1 LLLRPLTG
9 RVLAEAWRGGAAALL
24 LILPLFAL
32 GAVAEEQKP
41 ADAAA
46 PSVPGAPPP
55 VEIKIHYLT
64 KAYDEPPPLS
74 LVDPILTDKGVQ
86 GARLAIADNN
96 KSGAFLGQKYEL
108 VEDLLPADGDVV
120 AKAKEIL
127 SKGPA
132 IIVADLEAKDLLVVA
147 DLPEAKSSIIF
158 NIRLSDDPL
167 RNEQCRFN
175 IFHIAPSN
183 AMRADALAQYLIW
196 KKWPKWLV
204 LKGVAPSDK
213 DYDAAVERAAGRFGG
228 KIVEEREY
236 KFDTANPR
244 TDQGISK
251 FRRKCLKS
259 PKAPPNTTSCGWSIP
274 PSGSANTS
282 LTGTTTQDL
291 WSAPKA

>member
-1 LLLRPLTG
+1 
-9 RVLAEAWRGGAAALL
+9 
-24 LILPLFAL
+24 
-32 GAVAEEQKP
+32 
-41 ADAAA
+41 
-46 PSVPGAPPP
+46 

-74 LVDPILTDKGVQ
+74 LVDPILTDNGVQ

-108 VEDLLPADGDVV
+108 IEDLLPADGDVA

-132 IIVADLEAKDLLVVA
+132 IIVADLEAKDLLGLA

-196 KKWPKWLV
+196 KKWPKWFV
-204 LKGVAPSDK
+204 LKGVGGEYLHAAESQAWRAHAARA
-213 DYDAAVERAAGRFGG
+213 DADRYPASPLGDGAAS
-228 KIVEEREY
+228 
-236 KFDTANPR
+236 
-244 TDQGISK
+244 QM
-251 FRRKCLKS
+251 
-259 PKAPPNTTSCGWSIP
+259 TSRLSVG
-274 PSGSANTS
+274 
-282 LTGTTTQDL
+282 
-291 WSAPKA
+291 